1 MQNENIIRRVG
12 PDKVATGRLLIMT
25 LNGATLSPDEKK
37 ADKNHRN
44 INRRVSPSIYI
55 GIFTYK

>member
-44 INRRVSPSIYI
+44 IWCACEHLCVNQM
-55 GIFTYK
+55 K

>member
-1 MQNENIIRRVG
+1 MQNENIICRVG

-44 INRRVSPSIYI
+44 IWCACEHLCVNQM
-55 GIFTYK
+55 K

>member
-25 LNGATLSPDEKK
+25 LNGKHT
-37 ADKNHRN
+37 HN
-44 INRRVSPSIYI
+44 INCQEFKQIKSSI
-55 GIFTYK
+55 FEFEKW